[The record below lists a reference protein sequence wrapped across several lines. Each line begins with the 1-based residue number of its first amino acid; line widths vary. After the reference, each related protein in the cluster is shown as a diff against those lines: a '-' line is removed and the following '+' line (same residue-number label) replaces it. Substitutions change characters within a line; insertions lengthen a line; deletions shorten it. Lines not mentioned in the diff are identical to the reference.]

1 MITTSYCERLN
12 EWLSHLRRTLHLL
25 QIATGVVVDDVPDV
39 VLRLVSFNGSVSDQ
53 FDEKFSAIHND
64 LSNSRLLVNFAEKRF
79 TMCYGLAKLPK
90 RTQVLVLFFSF
101 SQPFDMS
108 KFTLAIGVPV
118 LVGGMGVTVSWLV
131 HGYRR
136 LWGQFASNFML

>member
-1 MITTSYCERLN
+1 M
-12 EWLSHLRRTLHLL
+12 RRTLHLL

-90 RTQVLVLFFSF
+90 RTQVLILFFSF
-101 SQPFDMS
+101 SQSFDMS

-118 LVGGMGVTVSWLV
+118 LVGGMGVTVS
-131 HGYRR
+131 
-136 LWGQFASNFML
+136 